1 MKPRVLVRHFVVVR
15 SVIARYYV
23 SEMHISMNPSLLDQ
37 ITE

>member
-1 MKPRVLVRHFVVVR
+1 VR

-23 SEMHISMNPSLLDQ
+23 SEMRISMNPSLLDQ